1 MLTIAR
7 ALHTKRFYSAVIT
20 LSILALLLGH
30 MNVAR
35 MQSILFQVDIFFVFA
50 AIAMF
55 AFQLFL
61 MSARWDLLI
70 NLNHR
75 YIPADDNARIFFG
88 SNLIN
93 FIFLSSISGPIVR
106 LALSIRAGSPWLNA
120 LCATVVDRS
129 LSTFVLMSIGVM
141 VLPFTFHVMGTIEMT
156 HAYIIMISVL
166 FMGMIF
172 GAVILLFYSD
182 YIKKLIGV
190 RAFKVARAYGL
201 RFIRSHQFFLTL
213 FYSLAGQFSFFLGVY
228 YILCAMN
235 IPVSF
240 AEMMS
245 VLPVLLPI
253 LALLISLPITI
264 GGWGLRESGYVVG
277 LGILGIPMEDAFLA
291 SVLVGSFT
299 MMTSLIMA
307 APSAIHG
314 LKTSELD
321 SDFRPYHAMLA
332 YFKRSKP

>member
-1 MLTIAR
+1 MLAITR
-7 ALHTKRFYSAVIT
+7 ALHTKRFYSALLT
-20 LSILALLLGH
+20 LSILGLLLGH
-30 MNVAR
+30 MNMAR
-35 MQSILFQVDIFFVFA
+35 MQNILLHVDALFVLA
-50 AIAMF
+50 AMAMF
-55 AFQLFL
+55 TFQLFL

-75 YIPADDNARIFFG
+75 YIPTADNARIFFG

-120 LCATVVDRS
+120 LCATIVDRC

-141 VLPFTFHVMGTIEMT
+141 VLPFTFHIMGTIEIT
-156 HAYIIMISVL
+156 HAYIIMISML
-166 FMGMIF
+166 FMSVIF
-172 GAVILLFYSD
+172 GGVVLLFYSD
-182 YIKKLIGV
+182 YIKKMIGV

-201 RFIRSHQFFLTL
+201 RFIRSHHSTLTL
-213 FYSLAGQFSFFLGVY
+213 FYSFTGQFAFFLGVY

-240 AEMMS
+240 SEMMS

-253 LALLISLPITI
+253 LAVLISLPITI

-277 LGILGIPMEDAFLA
+277 LGVLGIPMEVAFLA

-299 MMTSLIMA
+299 MITSLVMA

-314 LKTSELD
+314 LQTSELD
-321 SDFRPYHAMLA
+321 RDFRPYHAMLA
-332 YFKRSKP
+332 YLKRSKT